1 MCGGSKYSRRTE
13 HMETAVVIVMT
24 VIVATT
30 SMPVLGAVLSAFPA
44 LTYLLLLTT
53 V

>member
-1 MCGGSKYSRRTE
+1 MA
-13 HMETAVVIVMT
+13 TAVVIVIT

-44 LTYLLLLTT
+44 LTHLLLLTAL
-53 V
+53 